1 MSKSKEYEIFE
12 EEQIN
17 EKDNTPFIFYRVR
30 GIVDRQ
36 EKLPRTES
44 GWTVYP
50 DLKLCPFC
58 GGRPKV
64 HQKSKTIIKGVPNK
78 NYYVQ
83 CTKCDA
89 RGSRF
94 IVEDFNNDV
103 AQTKLEAINAWNR
116 RYIPILNE
124 YAN

>member
-1 MSKSKEYEIFE
+1 MSEQYEIFE

-30 GIVDRQ
+30 GIVDKQ

-44 GWTVYP
+44 GWTIYP
-50 DLKLCPFC
+50 ELKLCPFC
-58 GGRPKV
+58 GGNPKV
-64 HQKSKTIIKGVPNK
+64 QTKSKTIIKGVPNR

-83 CTKCDA
+83 CTRCGA

-94 IVEDFNNDV
+94 IAEDFNNDV
-103 AQTKLEAINAWNR
+103 KQTKLEAINAWNR
-116 RYIPILNE
+116 RFTPIFNE